1 MAKEKSKKLAE
12 QILDLQIVN
21 LNGTSYIGAVDQVEG
36 GFELTD
42 AVECGSSFE
51 SSIKSWIKANNMNA
65 LQKLSC
71 VGDGISVVK
80 KDFTEQQQ
88 LEVTMIASKAEYA
101 IKYAVNELQNSK
113 I

>member
-1 MAKEKSKKLAE
+1 
-12 QILDLQIVN
+12 
-21 LNGTSYIGAVDQVEG
+21 
-36 GFELTD
+36 
-42 AVECGSSFE
+42 
-51 SSIKSWIKANNMNA
+51 MNA

-71 VGDGISVVK
+71 VGDGISVVT

-101 IKYAVNELQNSK
+101 IKYAVNDLQNSK